1 MAKELADTY
10 SRIMPAQKKYFNN
23 KLTAWNRRE
32 KKIEKDMKAF
42 SDSHKN
48 VSYAATEPVAYY
60 LLSDMGFTDNTPEG
74 YLQSS
79 STNSE
84 PAPTD
89 LQEFQELLEKHQVD
103 LLVNNAG
110 IYRAHCVP
118 FAESESAFWRDKI
131 EVNIL
136 GTMYFTRALLPG
148 MLRRHYGRIINLAS
162 VAGVYGIANMA
173 DYSMTKGAIIG
184 FTHAL
189 AKEVTSQGVLVNA
202 VSPGSIDD
210 DPASMPVHS
219 FMGRAGSFAECA
231 EVICFLASD
240 AASYVAGQN
249 YIVDGC
255 RRKM

>member
-1 MAKELADTY
+1 MNFQGKAALVTGASRGIGLATAVKLAKNHADLVLVDIDAEGLEAARQQLAEYGVKVLTY
-10 SRIMPAQKKYFNN
+10 VCNVADEARVKEVCAD
-23 KLTAWNRRE
+23 AE
-32 KKIEKDMKAF
+32 KQLGKIDI
-42 SDSHKN
+42 
-48 VSYAATEPVAYY
+48 
-60 LLSDMGFTDNTPEG
+60 
-74 YLQSS
+74 
-79 STNSE
+79 
-84 PAPTD
+84 
-89 LQEFQELLEKHQVD
+89 
-103 LLVNNAG
+103 LVNNAG

-118 FAESESAFWRDKI
+118 FAQSESAFWKDKI

-136 GTMYFTRALLPG
+136 GTLYFTRALLGG
-148 MLRRHYGRIINLAS
+148 MLERHYGRIINLGS

-189 AKEVTSQGVLVNA
+189 AKEVTAEGVLVNT

-210 DPASMPVHS
+210 NPDSMPVHS

-240 AASYVAGQN
+240 EASYVAGQN

>member
-1 MAKELADTY
+1 MDFQGKAALITGASRGIGLATAEKLAKNGAAVALVDVNEEGLRAAKAHLEAFGGRVLTYPCDVSDEARVQAVCADAER
-10 SRIMPAQKKYFNN
+10 S
-23 KLTAWNRRE
+23 LG
-32 KKIEKDMKAF
+32 KIDI
-42 SDSHKN
+42 
-48 VSYAATEPVAYY
+48 
-60 LLSDMGFTDNTPEG
+60 
-74 YLQSS
+74 
-79 STNSE
+79 
-84 PAPTD
+84 
-89 LQEFQELLEKHQVD
+89 
-103 LLVNNAG
+103 LVNNAG
-110 IYRAHCVP
+110 IYRAHCLP

-148 MLRRHYGRIINLAS
+148 MLARHYGRIINLGS
-162 VAGVYGIANMA
+162 VAGVYGIANMT
-173 DYSMTKGAIIG
+173 DYSMTKGAIIA

-189 AKEVTSQGVLVNA
+189 AKEVTSQGVLVNT

-240 AASYVAGQN
+240 EASYVAGQN